1 MKIAISTSGNNL
13 EAAVDP
19 RFGRAAGFIICDTET
34 GKFEYIDNKQNLQA
48 MQGAGI
54 QAAKTVVDS
63 GAKAV
68 ITGHCGPKAFMTLK
82 SAGIAIYTGAA
93 GTGSEMLDK
102 FKRGELAES
111 HQADVQGHW

>member
-1 MKIAISTSGNNL
+1 MDAQ
-13 EAAVDP
+13 ADP
-19 RFGRAAGFIICDTET
+19 RFGRAAGFIIYDTDG

-54 QAAKTVVDS
+54 QAAKTVVDA

-82 SAGIAIYTGAA
+82 SAGIAIYTGAS
-93 GTGSEMLDK
+93 GPVSGVVEK
-102 FKRGELAES
+102 FKRGEFSEARD
-111 HQADVQGHW
+111 ADVQGHW